1 MNKNRETKFKV
12 SLSNGVKVIS
22 WSRLNNLTEY
32 EKDYLFKN
40 AKHCASFNGDLS
52 NFCTDKIT
60 KMIIK

>member
-1 MNKNRETKFKV
+1 MINIETKFRV
-12 SLSNGVKVIS
+12 NLGDGVKVIS
-22 WSRLNNLTEY
+22 WSRLNNLTGDER
-32 EKDYLFKN
+32 DYLFKN